1 MIFSMAKDE
10 IHELPL
16 AIQQK
21 NTSYFAWNFS
31 GYQWFD
37 PIAVANRVFADIKEE
52 LEQTHKCH

>member
-21 NTSYFAWNFS
+21 NTSYFAGTFQGTNGLTQS
-31 GYQWFD
+31 RLPTVY
-37 PIAVANRVFADIKEE
+37 
-52 LEQTHKCH
+52 LLT